1 MKELLQAV
9 GNALKQPTT
18 LAGIAA
24 GAAYF
29 GVKVDSHTVL
39 TVMDLIVAA
48 LVAALMVYDET
59 KNGVKLSAAIADAVG
74 PVVTTAVNDALPAPA
89 AAVVNNVI
97 AAVESE
103 VKAAAPAVEAVTA
116 PAAGAP
122 PTVAQ
127 PQAVAQ

>member
-18 LAGIAA
+18 LAGIVA

-29 GVKVDSHTVL
+29 GVKVDSHTAL
-39 TVMDLIVAA
+39 TVMDLIVSALTAA
-48 LVAALMVYDET
+48 LIVYDET

-74 PVVTTAVNDALPAPA
+74 PVVTTAINDVLPAPA

-97 AAVESE
+97 TAVEAE
-103 VKAAAPAVEAVTA
+103 VKAAPSAPDATAA
-116 PAAGAP
+116 PAAAP
-122 PTVAQ
+122 PAG
-127 PQAVAQ
+127 AVAQ